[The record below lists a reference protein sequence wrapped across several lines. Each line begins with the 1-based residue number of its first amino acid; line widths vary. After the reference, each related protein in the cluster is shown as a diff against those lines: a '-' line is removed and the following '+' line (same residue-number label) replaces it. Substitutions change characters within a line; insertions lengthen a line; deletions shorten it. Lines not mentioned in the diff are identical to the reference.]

1 MVIPEPFNTSPSLPP
16 AIINTYTAFFNL
28 LNQTLPTTIHNT
40 FNLAY
45 AAISH
50 TLTPSILTSFLY
62 RIFVLYAAMRI
73 IPAVRG
79 VSQEFTSEP
88 NLDSPEPVL
97 PAVQILKANICSPPN

>member
-1 MVIPEPFNTSPSLPP
+1 MVPPEPFNKLPSLPP
-16 AIINTYTAFFNL
+16 TIINTYTTFFNL
-28 LNQTLPTTIHNT
+28 LNQIVPTTIHNT

-45 AAISH
+45 TAITH

-79 VSQEFTSEP
+79 VSQELTSEP
-88 NLDSPEPVL
+88 NLDSSEPVL
-97 PAVQILKANICSPPN
+97 PPS